1 MRAHPLWSR
10 IGQPILLPG
19 TNRTSSYLC
28 VAGASP
34 EQTLYSA
41 CHGAGSTIK
50 RFAADGRSGPDPRK
64 RVTLRYDY
72 KGSEPTSVPQ
82 LDDAGIDEALGVLAV
97 NGIVRPVARLRPFA
111 VLN

>member
-1 MRAHPLWSR
+1 MSGDLTRR
-10 IGQPILLPG
+10 RFLL
-19 TNRTSSYLC
+19 NSSL
-28 VAGASP
+28 AG
-34 EQTLYSA
+34 L
-41 CHGAGSTIK
+41 GSLAFVK
-50 RFAADGRSGPDPRK
+50 DLPAPAPMPRK